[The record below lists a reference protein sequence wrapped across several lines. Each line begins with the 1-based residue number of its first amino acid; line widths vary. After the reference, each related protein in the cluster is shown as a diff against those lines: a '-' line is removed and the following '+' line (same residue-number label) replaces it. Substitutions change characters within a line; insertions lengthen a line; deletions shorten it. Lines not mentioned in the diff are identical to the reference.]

1 MKKIGLT
8 GGIGSGKSTIA
19 NVFNTLG
26 VPVYDS
32 DKEAK
37 TLINAD
43 QEIKLSLVSLLGA
56 KAYKNGQYDRQFVA
70 DQVFQNKE
78 KLNQL
83 NAIVHP
89 VVRNHFKEWCNDQLK
104 KNTQY
109 VIKEAAILFESG
121 ANNSLDK
128 VICVTAPEV
137 LRIARVVSRD
147 RTEPLQV
154 QQRIDNQLSEEERIS
169 LSDYRIDNAGN
180 VLVVSQVLEIHKS
193 IIDGCFLHS

>member
-1 MKKIGLT
+1 M
-8 GGIGSGKSTIA
+8 
-19 NVFNTLG
+19 
-26 VPVYDS
+26 
-32 DKEAK
+32 
-37 TLINAD
+37 
-43 QEIKLSLVSLLGA
+43 
-56 KAYKNGQYDRQFVA
+56 
-70 DQVFQNKE
+70 
-78 KLNQL
+78 
-83 NAIVHP
+83 HP
-89 VVRNHFKEWCNDQLK
+89 VVLKHFEEWCNDQLK

-147 RTEPLQV
+147 GTEPLQV

-193 IIDGCFLHS
+193 IIDG